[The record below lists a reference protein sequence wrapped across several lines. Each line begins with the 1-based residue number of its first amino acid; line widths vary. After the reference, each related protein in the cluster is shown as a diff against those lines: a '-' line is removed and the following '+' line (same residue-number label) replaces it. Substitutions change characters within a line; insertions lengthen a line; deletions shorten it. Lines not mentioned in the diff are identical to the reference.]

1 MATSHDISAFGL
13 FDQVRMG
20 YVVIASRR
28 LDNWRS
34 LLEDGIGMHVVQ
46 SASGLTCRMDDHACR
61 IAIKQLDGEDEDLLT
76 LGLELTSTRALGEVL
91 RRLQSQH
98 IEVKELKGGETTEM
112 GVDRAWRFTGPKGMQ
127 IELFVS
133 PPVQAAHLQMKASGF
148 VTGELGFG
156 HMAIVTRRPQSM
168 LQFWQSVFDMRLS
181 DEVHERISGLPLEFS
196 FLRFN
201 KRHHSIAFGSTAG
214 LKLNPFRTRIQHLE
228 VQVASLEDLRQAYE
242 RCCELGFSITM
253 EVGQH
258 ANDRAVS
265 FYVKTPSGFDLE
277 CGWNPIA
284 VDEATWTPKVWD
296 RISSWGHRQDGVT
309 LWDSVNRF
317 GTALASLTKKEFS
330 PL

>member
-1 MATSHDISAFGL
+1 MATSHNFSVFDL

-28 LDNWRS
+28 LDSWRS

-46 SASGLTCRMDDHACR
+46 SASGLTCRMDGHACR
-61 IAIKQLDGEDEDLLT
+61 IAVRQLDGEDEDLLA
-76 LGLELTSTRALGEVL
+76 LGLELTSTQALDEVL
-91 RRLQSQH
+91 RRLRGRR
-98 IEVKELKGGETTEM
+98 IEVQEIKGGETIEM
-112 GVDRAWRFTGPKGMQ
+112 GVDRVWRFAGPKGMQ

-133 PPVQAAHLQMKASGF
+133 PPVLPVVPRMKASGF
-148 VTGELGFG
+148 VTGDLGFG
-156 HMAIVTRRPQSM
+156 HMAIVTRRPQDM
-168 LQFWQSVFDMRLS
+168 LRFWQSIFDMRLS

-228 VQVASLEDLRQAYE
+228 VQVASLEDLRLAYE
-242 RCCELGFSITM
+242 RCCSLGFSITM

-284 VDEATWTPKVWD
+284 VDEATWTPKTWD
-296 RISSWGHRQDGVT
+296 RISSWGHKQDGVT
-309 LWDSVNRF
+309 LWDSVSRL
-317 GTALASLTKKEFS
+317 GTAVASLAKTEFS